1 MPKSMYGNKKTMK
14 ASKTSGSSAKKRPQ
28 MKRRGM

>member
-1 MPKSMYGNKKTMK
+1 MPKSMYGNKKSKTMK
-14 ASKTSGSSAKKRPQ
+14 KSGSSAKKRPQ